1 MIAIDSNILVRL
13 LVADDP
19 AEHAAARQFFSRRLS
34 AALPGFVSLIVL
46 VEVYWT
52 LTSAYK
58 LSADAVCEA
67 LLGVLESEQVVVER
81 PAIARAALARAS
93 IGVAD
98 WIIHLVGQDMGC
110 TSTVTFDRRFAR
122 QPGIELLE

>member
-13 LVADDP
+13 LVADDR
-19 AEHAAARQFFSRRLS
+19 AQHEAARQFFGRRLS

-58 LSADAVCEA
+58 LRPEAVCDA

-81 PAIARAALARAS
+81 PTLARAALAKAS

-98 WIIHLVGQDMGC
+98 WLIHLVGQDMGC

-122 QPGIELLE
+122 QPGVELLE